1 MSQNALSLVN
11 SQALVCAGASPKYS
25 ATWALISGE
34 VIQSIHLY
42 MQLGWAAFD
51 ASIQVSDQPVDPSLG
66 RMVLTWT
73 LLSEPMVFAITC
85 QVVPITEVPD
95 SKACTALV

>member
-25 ATWALISGE
+25 ATWALIAGE

-42 MQLGWAAFD
+42 MQFGWAAFD
-51 ASIQVSDQPVDPSLG
+51 ESIQVSDQPVAPSFG
-66 RMVLTWT
+66 STVLTWT
-73 LLSEPMVFAITC
+73 LLSVPIVFAITC
-85 QVVPITEVPD
+85 HVVPMTDVPD
-95 SKACTALV
+95 SKACTSFV

>member
-1 MSQNALSLVN
+1 MSQKSFWWVC
-11 SQALVCAGASPKYS
+11 SHALVCAGASPKYS
-25 ATWALISGE
+25 ATCALTSGE

-42 MQLGWAAFD
+42 MQFGCAAFD
-51 ASIQVSDQPVDPSLG
+51 ETIHVSDHPVAPSFG
-66 RMVLTWT
+66 STVLTCT
-73 LLSEPMVFAITC
+73 LLSVPIRFAITC